1 MHKLFLNI
9 TITPE
14 LYLKNPEST
23 DLGKKIVAQSIFLI
37 DELGFEAFTFK
48 KLSAKIGST
57 ESTVYRYFENKHMLM
72 LYLTCWYWSW
82 VDYRLVFGTHNIVSA
97 KERLKIAL
105 DIITKPVIE
114 DNSFSHI
121 NEVVLHKIIVNE
133 STKVI
138 YTKEIDSENEKGFYT
153 VYKQIVNRLSDIII
167 EINPNY
173 EYPQM
178 LVSST
183 IDGSLHQRYFL
194 EHFPSLI
201 NNKKSENCISLF
213 YSQLIFNAIKC

>member
-23 DLGKKIVAQSIFLI
+23 DLGKKIVTQSIFLI
-37 DELGFEAFTFK
+37 HELGFEAFTFK

-97 KERLKIAL
+97 KERLKIAV

-121 NEVVLHKIIVNE
+121 NEVILHKIIVNE

-183 IDGSLHQRYFL
+183 IDGALHQRYFL

-201 NNKKSENCISLF
+201 NNKKSEHCISLF
-213 YSQLIFNAIKC
+213 YNQLIFNAIKC

>member
-37 DELGFEAFTFK
+37 HELGFEAFTFK

-97 KERLKIAL
+97 KERLKIAV

-121 NEVVLHKIIVNE
+121 NEVILHKIIVNE

-183 IDGSLHQRYFL
+183 IDGALHQRYFL

-201 NNKKSENCISLF
+201 NNKKSEHCISLF
-213 YSQLIFNAIKC
+213 YNQLIFNAIKC